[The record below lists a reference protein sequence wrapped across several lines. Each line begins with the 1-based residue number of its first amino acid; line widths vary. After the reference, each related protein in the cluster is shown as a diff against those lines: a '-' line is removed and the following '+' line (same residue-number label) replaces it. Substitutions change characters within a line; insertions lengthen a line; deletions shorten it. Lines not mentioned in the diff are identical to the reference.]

1 MKFCIVII
9 FVSILSL
16 SGIAESTETLPVYK
30 LSVSFDMENSLLKA
44 AAHITFPEDG
54 TRDILTGD
62 LRIIAITFNGQPLV
76 REIKDGMFKIC
87 GKGILEI
94 TYEGYFREEQ
104 QATEI
109 EDLENVGVVTKNI
122 ISSEGISLTSNW
134 YPSFEGMTNWN
145 LNVLL
150 PKGFKAISE
159 ADEVDVTYTDQA
171 SGYAFHFPYPL
182 RQIHLVAGPYTEQH
196 ESHQGIEI
204 YTYFF
209 PEEGSLSRTYSDY
222 AKKYFSLYQDLLGS
236 YPYKRFSVVEN
247 ILPTG
252 YSMPTFTLLGQ
263 TVVKLPFIPETSL
276 GHEILHQWF
285 GNYVYDDYKS
295 GNWLEGITSYL
306 SDHLYEEQKG
316 AGWQHRKKILIDYQS
331 YVTPSKE
338 TPLKDFKERTDF
350 ASAAIGYG
358 KGAMVFHMLKNL
370 VGENTFFSALRGL
383 IEEKKFSEASWTD
396 IERAFEKASGEN
408 LDWFFS
414 QWIERNDIPSL
425 DIEDARVTVLKGIPT
440 VSFEIL
446 QKVKP
451 YKLSLPY
458 KVITEK
464 GEIKGTLQIEKANH
478 EIEIP
483 IDGKPLSI
491 VLDEDYDLM
500 RGLTDKEFP
509 PVLARLLGDEEKVII
524 FPENEKEKYAL
535 LIQVFSKEGF
545 VAKEEKEVR
554 DEDIRDSS
562 LLILSSESPVL
573 KRLFGQVSRPEAGFT
588 LVVKQNPLNAK
599 KVVAYADSDSKE
611 EVEPVARKL
620 FRYGKY
626 SLLRFKGGENIE
638 KETEKLERG
647 IVISLYEPVLGINPR
662 KYISLTEIIDTVID
676 KNVIF
681 IGERHTSYEDHKVQ
695 LEVIMEL
702 LQKGKKV
709 VIGMEMFQRPF
720 QKALDDY
727 LSGAISE
734 KEFLK
739 ASEYFKRWKF
749 EYNLYRE
756 IIEFA
761 KAKGI
766 PIIAL
771 NLQEEIIKKVAAGGL
786 DALTPEERKEIP
798 QDMDMADED
807 YRERVKKVFQLHE
820 RSAIRNFEYFY
831 QSQILWD
838 ETMAHSIAQFLSD
851 HQDYQMVVLA
861 GGQHIMFSS
870 GIPKRTA
877 RLTGKDYATLING
890 IDGELD
896 SDIGDFVLFPNPVTP
911 PVSPKLGVLLQEEEG
926 RIKVKDLLPGSMAQK
941 AGIKKDDTFVSIDGW
956 KIESIEDVKI
966 ALFDKKIGE
975 TVTVKVLRKR
985 FLRSDKELE
994 FQVTL

>member
-1 MKFCIVII
+1 MKFYIVII

-44 AAHITFPEDG
+44 AAHITFPEDV

-76 REIKDGMFKIC
+76 PEIKDGIFKIC

-104 QATEI
+104 ATEI

-122 ISSEGISLTSNW
+122 ISSKRISLTSNW

-159 ADEVDVTYTDQA
+159 ADEVDVIGTDQ
-171 SGYAFHFPYPL
+171 GMEYTFHFPYPL

-209 PEEGSLSRTYSDY
+209 PEDTSIAGKYVAY
-222 AKKYFSLYQDLLGS
+222 AKKYLSLYGELLAP

-263 TVVKLPFIPETSL
+263 TVMKLPFIPETSL

-285 GNYVYDDYKS
+285 GNYVYGDYKS

-306 SDHLYEEQKG
+306 PDHLYEEQKG
-316 AGWQHRKKILIDYQS
+316 TGWQHRKKILIDYQS

-338 TPLKDFKERTDF
+338 APLKDFKERTDF
-350 ASAAIGYG
+350 ASTAIGYG

-370 VGENTFFSALRGL
+370 VGENTFFSVLRGL
-383 IEEKKFSEASWTD
+383 IEEKKFSDASWTD

-408 LDWFFS
+408 LDWFFR

-425 DIEDARVTVLKGIPT
+425 DMEDARVTVLKGIPT

-446 QKVKP
+446 QKVEP

-464 GEIKGTLQIEKANH
+464 SEIKGTLQIEKANQKF
-478 EIEIP
+478 EIP
-483 IDGKPLSI
+483 VDAKPLRI
-491 VLDEDYDLM
+491 IFDEDYDLM

-509 PVLARLLGDEEKVII
+509 PVLVRLLGDDEKGII
-524 FPENEKEKYAL
+524 FQENEKEKYAE
-535 LIQVFSKEGF
+535 LIEIFSKEGF
-545 VAKEEKEVR
+545 VAKEEKEVK

-588 LVVKQNPLNAK
+588 LVVKQNPLNTK
-599 KVVAYADSDSKE
+599 KVVAYADGDTKE
-611 EVEPVARKL
+611 EIDPVVRKL

-638 KETEKLERG
+638 KETEKSERG

-662 KYISLTEIIDTVID
+662 KYISLTEIIDTVVD

-702 LQKGKKV
+702 LQKGKRV
-709 VIGMEMFQRPF
+709 AIGMEMFQRPF
-720 QKALDDY
+720 QKAIDDY

-798 QDMDMADED
+798 QDMDMTDED
-807 YRERVKKVFQLHE
+807 YRERVRKVFQLHE
-820 RSAIRNFEYFY
+820 RSLIKNFDYFY

-851 HQDYQMVVLA
+851 HPDYQMVVLA

-941 AGIKKDDTFVSIDGW
+941 AGIKKDDTFVSIDDW